1 MVLSLEIHHCRS
13 SNHGEAFRVQGG
25 MERMRDADCA
35 GQAAYEKPCHWS
47 SEWGTENTEDD
58 SAKDFWLTLP
68 ERENGGVNDKAGSTS
83 RQPLQ
88 EKSMIASV
96 SKN

>member
-35 GQAAYEKPCHWS
+35 GQAAYEKPCH
-47 SEWGTENTEDD
+47 
-58 SAKDFWLTLP
+58 
-68 ERENGGVNDKAGSTS
+68 
-83 RQPLQ
+83 
-88 EKSMIASV
+88 
-96 SKN
+96 